1 MKNLSATKKLTVS
14 SLSVALYVAVMA
26 ATQGFAFGQYQVRI
40 ATSLYALSGLFPFL
54 VLPLGFA
61 NFLSN
66 ALLGGLGPLDMAG
79 GVIVGL
85 LTSGIVAAF
94 RKSRARYVATFLAI
108 WLVPGL
114 GVPVWLSYLLHL
126 PYVLLAASLLVGQ
139 GIAGA
144 CGALLLAALR
154 RRFPDHSEER
164 GE

>member
-1 MKNLSATKKLTVS
+1 MEKLTPTKKLTVS

-40 ATSLYALSGLFPFL
+40 ATSLYALSGIFPFL
-54 VLPLGFA
+54 VVPLGFA

-66 ALLGGLGPLDMAG
+66 ALLGGLGPLDMIG
-79 GVIVGL
+79 GVLVGL
-85 LTSGIVAAF
+85 ATGGIVAAF
-94 RKSRARYVATFLAI
+94 RRSRARYVATFFAI

-126 PYVLLAASLLVGQ
+126 PYVVLAASLLVGQ

-144 CGALLLAALR
+144 CGALLLMALR
-154 RRFPDHSEER
+154 RRFYDENDERSE
-164 GE
+164 